1 MHESIQLVIDSLPYL
16 LKGAVFTL
24 QLSIGGMFFG
34 LVLGFILA
42 LMRLSPLL
50 PVRWLARFYISI
62 FRGTPLI
69 AQLFMIYY
77 GLPQFGI
84 ELDPIPA
91 AMIGLSLNTAA
102 YAAETLRAAISSID
116 KGQWEA
122 GASIGMTRWQTM
134 RRAILPQAA
143 RVALPPLSNSF
154 ISLVKDTSLAA
165 TIQVPELFRQAQLI
179 TSRTLEV
186 FTMYLAASLIYW
198 VMATVLSALQNYF
211 EEQLNRQERAEMSAI
226 EVRNLVKKFHG
237 QTVLHGIDL
246 DVKPGEV
253 VAIIGPSGSGKTTLL
268 RSINLLEQPEAG
280 TIKVGEITI
289 DTARSLTQQKGL
301 IRQLRQHVGFVFQN
315 FNLFPHRTVLENI
328 IEGPVI
334 VKGEPKAEATARAR
348 ELLAKVGLAGK
359 ETSYPRRLSGGQ
371 QQRVA
376 IARALAMRPEVI
388 LFDEPTSALDPELVG
403 EVLNTIRQLAQEKR
417 TMVIVTHEMS
427 FARDVADRAIFM
439 DQGRIVEQGPAKSLF
454 THPQQPRTHQFLE
467 KFLMQ

>member
-1 MHESIQLVIDSLPYL
+1 
-16 LKGAVFTL
+16 
-24 QLSIGGMFFG
+24 
-34 LVLGFILA
+34 
-42 LMRLSPLL
+42 
-50 PVRWLARFYISI
+50 
-62 FRGTPLI
+62 
-69 AQLFMIYY
+69 
-77 GLPQFGI
+77 
-84 ELDPIPA
+84 
-91 AMIGLSLNTAA
+91 
-102 YAAETLRAAISSID
+102 
-116 KGQWEA
+116 
-122 GASIGMTRWQTM
+122 
-134 RRAILPQAA
+134 
-143 RVALPPLSNSF
+143 
-154 ISLVKDTSLAA
+154 
-165 TIQVPELFRQAQLI
+165 
-179 TSRTLEV
+179 
-186 FTMYLAASLIYW
+186 
-198 VMATVLSALQNYF
+198 
-211 EEQLNRQERAEMSAI
+211 MSTI

-280 TIKVGEITI
+280 TIKVGDITI
-289 DTARSLTQQKGL
+289 DTARSLSQQKGQ

-359 ETSYPRRLSGGQ
+359 ESSYPRRLSGGQ

-403 EVLNTIRQLAQEKR
+403 EVLNTIRQLSKEKR

-439 DQGRIVEQGPAKSLF
+439 DQGKIVEQGPAKSLF
-454 THPQQPRTHQFLE
+454 THPQQPRTRQFLE

>member
-1 MHESIQLVIDSLPYL
+1 
-16 LKGAVFTL
+16 
-24 QLSIGGMFFG
+24 
-34 LVLGFILA
+34 
-42 LMRLSPLL
+42 
-50 PVRWLARFYISI
+50 
-62 FRGTPLI
+62 
-69 AQLFMIYY
+69 
-77 GLPQFGI
+77 
-84 ELDPIPA
+84 
-91 AMIGLSLNTAA
+91 
-102 YAAETLRAAISSID
+102 
-116 KGQWEA
+116 
-122 GASIGMTRWQTM
+122 
-134 RRAILPQAA
+134 
-143 RVALPPLSNSF
+143 
-154 ISLVKDTSLAA
+154 
-165 TIQVPELFRQAQLI
+165 
-179 TSRTLEV
+179 
-186 FTMYLAASLIYW
+186 
-198 VMATVLSALQNYF
+198 
-211 EEQLNRQERAEMSAI
+211 MSAI
-226 EVRNLVKKFHG
+226 EVKNLVKKFHG

-246 DVKPGEV
+246 EVKPGEV

-280 TIKVGEITI
+280 TITVGDITI
-289 DTARSLTQQKGL
+289 DTARSLSQQKSL

-334 VKGEPKAEATARAR
+334 VKGEPKEEATARAR

-439 DQGRIVEQGPAKSLF
+439 DQGRIVEQGQQKRYLLIPSSLAPASSSRSFCCNNKKISPDDSPVGAGRHF
-454 THPQQPRTHQFLE
+454 KRDKTA
-467 KFLMQ
+467 